1 MVFWASSSQYSMVR
15 VSLSVKVT
23 SSGAVSVTTG
33 LVGIADSVSKGTVSS
48 VVSGTVSAVVSGI
61 VTVTAVSSVVSGAVS
76 AVVSGTVSVSGTTFC
91 VRLGVAQNTTA
102 LPSAFQSNS
111 PTPAGFA
118 AL

>member
-1 MVFWASSSQYSMVR
+1 MVWDSPSAKITSGSAVP
-15 VSLSVKVT
+15 VT
-23 SSGAVSVTTG
+23 AG
-33 LVGIADSVSKGTVSS
+33 LVGFADSVSRGAVSS
-48 VVSGTVSAVVSGI
+48 VVSGTVSAAVSGTVAVTVVS
-61 VTVTAVSSVVSGAVS
+61 S
-76 AVVSGTVSVSGTTFC
+76 VVSGTVSVVVSGRVSGITFC